1 MHPLQLEREGE
12 GGVKISEKILLGGGG
27 SEISILV
34 VVGGVGGGRVS

>member
-27 SEISILV
+27 V
-34 VVGGVGGGRVS
+34 RNFHFGGGGGGGGL